1 MKPRNEYERRVVAL
15 SAKQPEITYKQKMWA
30 KSHCFDHIGYKC
42 KGEVWC
48 SHCGAIIPNNTSLLA
63 EAILGEHVECPICG
77 TRLQI
82 KKSRKKRIEE
92 KVYFTILARV
102 KEFQVC
108 RHFIAKKFAYKVDK
122 HLHGCDEIYY
132 SVQEA
137 VQVWMDENGRQT
149 IVARPCRPMFM
160 VNDAWDFGKPME
172 IRTRGSAYSD
182 RYRIAGVKYPWGG
195 VLPILR
201 RNGYKGNSGRLA
213 ESELF
218 RMLLTD
224 HEAEVLM
231 KMGQLEL
238 LHYKWLRGWGP
249 SAMRQEHAVR
259 IAHRAGY
266 FVKDASMW
274 YDYLRLLDYFHL
286 DTHNAHY
293 VCPKDLKAEHDKL
306 LKRKMRIEV
315 KKREEKKR
323 REDAEWEAKYKEM
336 KAAYFG
342 IAFNNGKL
350 FVSVVQSVAEMA
362 EEGKEMKHCVYSN
375 DYYKKDDS
383 LILSA
388 KDAYGKRI
396 ETIEVSLKTF
406 EIVQSRGVCNSNTEH
421 HDEIVALV
429 NRNMN
434 LIRQAS

>member
-1 MKPRNEYERRVVAL
+1 MKPRNDYERRVVAL
-15 SAKQPEITYKQKMWA
+15 SEKLPEITYKQKMWA
-30 KSHCFDHIGYKC
+30 ESHCFDNIGYKC

-108 RHFIAKKFAYKVDK
+108 RHFIVHKWMEK
-122 HLHGCDEIYY
+122 Y
-132 SVQEA
+132 SEPSCTINEA
-137 VQVWMDENGRQT
+137 VQVWMDENGKQT
-149 IVARPCRPMFM
+149 IIARPCKPMFM
-160 VNDAWDFGKPME
+160 VYDVWDFGKPME
-172 IRTRGSAYSD
+172 IRYRRSYRRSSADYEK
-182 RYRIAGVKYPWGG
+182 YRIAGVKYPWGG

-201 RNGYKGNSGRLA
+201 RNGYKGNAGKLA

-218 RMLLTD
+218 RMLVTD
-224 HEAEVLM
+224 HEAEVLL
-231 KMGQLEL
+231 KSGQLEL
-238 LHYKWLRGWGP
+238 LYYKWQRGYGP
-249 SAMRQEHAVR
+249 YAMRLDHAVR
-259 IAHRAGY
+259 IANRNGY

-306 LKRKMRIEV
+306 LRRKNRIEA
-315 KKREEKKR
+315 KKREEEKMRK
-323 REDAEWEAKYKEM
+323 AALWEERYKEA

-342 IAFNNGKL
+342 IAFDNGRL
-350 FVSVVQSVAEMA
+350 FVSVIQSVAEMA
-362 EEGKEMKHCVYSN
+362 EEGKEMKHCVYSS

-388 KDAYGKRI
+388 KDAEGKRI

-406 EIVQSRGVCNSNTEH
+406 EVVQSRGVCNSNTEH